1 VPKLLISDLDG
12 TLLDERLT
20 IDPRDAAAARVARE
34 AGIRVGVA
42 TGRMYRSGLPHALA
56 LGADLP
62 LICYQGALIKEL
74 ASPDGAEGQHRDP
87 AVLFSRD
94 VPAQLGLEVLDLCR
108 RRGYALNVY
117 RDDHLYVDAVT
128 SDVLFY
134 TGVAQIEAEVATDP
148 PLEELIRRGSTK
160 LTAVSEDVGRFLVAL
175 EELRQLIGERAE
187 VTRSI
192 VGFCEITAR
201 DIDKGHALR
210 WLCRYLDVDPE
221 DVVAVG
227 DAPND
232 LPLLKAA
239 GTKVA
244 VETAAPEVRAI
255 ADWVV
260 PGPGHGGLAEVVRRV
275 LLTPAESR

>member
-1 VPKLLISDLDG
+1 MPKLLISDLDG

-34 AGIRVGVA
+34 AGMRVGVA

-74 ASPDGAEGQHRDP
+74 ESSSRPGDQHRE
-87 AVLFSRD
+87 AKVLFSRD
-94 VPAQLGLEVLDLCR
+94 VPAELGLEVLDLCR
-108 RRGYALNVY
+108 RHGYALNVY
-117 RDDHLYVDAVT
+117 RDDHLYVDEVT
-128 SDVLFY
+128 PDVLFY
-134 TGVAQIEAEVATDP
+134 TGIAQVEPEVATNP
-148 PLEELIRRGSTK
+148 SLEELIRRGSTK
-160 LTAVSEDVGRFLVAL
+160 LTAVSADVDRFQVAL
-175 EELRQLIGERAE
+175 EELRQLIGDRAE

-201 DIDKGHALR
+201 DVDKGRAVR
-210 WLCRYLDVDPE
+210 WLCRYLEVDPA

-232 LPLLKAA
+232 IPLLRAA

-244 VETAAPEVRAI
+244 VETAAPEVKAI
-255 ADWVV
+255 ADWLV

-275 LLTPAESR
+275 LLAPAESR